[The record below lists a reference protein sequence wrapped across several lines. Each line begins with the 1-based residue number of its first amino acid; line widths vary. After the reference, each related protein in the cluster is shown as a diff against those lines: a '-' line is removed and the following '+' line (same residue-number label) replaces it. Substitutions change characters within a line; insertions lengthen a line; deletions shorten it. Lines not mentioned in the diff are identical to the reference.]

1 MTEEITMTDI
11 VTITCYG
18 KTEQLERDVAIK
30 TYLKAMVCSEGSER
44 ERYSKILGELMSGQ
58 KVCSDE

>member
-1 MTEEITMTDI
+1 MTKDI

-18 KTEQLERDVAIK
+18 KTEQLEREVAI
-30 TYLKAMVCSEGSER
+30 TIYLDAMVCSEGSER
-44 ERYSKILGELMSGQ
+44 DRYSKILGELMTGQ